1 VARDQKKA
9 SAEGFTIVWIDES
22 GFSLLPLAV
31 RTWAPRGQTPV
42 LRVKLTHDHLSA
54 ISGMTL
60 DGRLCMQVQQ
70 DAYDAAGVVGFLRV
84 WLRKV
89 RGKILVIWDGS
100 PIHKGQAVKD
110 FLKAGAAKRLHR
122 ERLPGYAPDLNPEEG
137 IWNSLKRV
145 ELKNRCCRDLA
156 ELQVELRRAKE
167 RLRHKRAIIRS
178 CSRQC
183 GYSV

>member
-1 VARDQKKA
+1 MARDQKKA

-22 GFSLLPLAV
+22 GFYLLPLAV

-60 DGRLCMQVQQ
+60 DGRLFMQVQQ

-84 WLRKV
+84 LLRKV

-110 FLKAGAAKRLHR
+110 FLKAGAAKRLHL
-122 ERLPGYAPDLNPEEG
+122 ERLPGYAPDLNPDEG
-137 IWNSLKRV
+137 IWNYLKRV